1 MQTRFR
7 KIMKTVYL
15 QRDPEE
21 WQQFV
26 ELLEQAVKEE
36 KLEQFFSLFLTS
48 DERGSLGLR
57 TQIVRHLLSNDLS
70 QREIQQKLNT
80 SAATITRGSNM
91 LKTLDA
97 DFLGWANEK
106 LNGKV

>member
-1 MQTRFR
+1 
-7 KIMKTVYL
+7 MKTVYL

-26 ELLEQAVKEE
+26 ELLEQAVKED
-36 KLEQFFSLFLTS
+36 KVEQFFSLFLTP

-97 DFLGWANEK
+97 DFLDWTNEK
-106 LNGKV
+106 LNGKA

>member
-1 MQTRFR
+1 
-7 KIMKTVYL
+7 MKTVYL

-48 DERGSLGLR
+48 DERGSEFHVE
-57 TQIVRHLLSNDLS
+57 TDHC
-70 QREIQQKLNT
+70 
-80 SAATITRGSNM
+80 SANA
-91 LKTLDA
+91 
-97 DFLGWANEK
+97 
-106 LNGKV
+106 